1 MMKLN
6 QYITTIIG
14 LVFLLLL
21 SACSATEEL
30 AAVEDMEP
38 AAISAEELLVMIPDY
53 RDDLVSLRG
62 SGRAIVSEPGNSDR
76 VTLNFKSNRT
86 ESLINVRTSVG
97 VEGGQIFVDRD
108 SLLIYNRVDKVAEK
122 VPLHQGRLSSV
133 GSIASVNMLDLFN
146 FTLDEGEVA
155 AIYEDRNSYVAVL
168 ENRATIKIEKN
179 SGLIQEVVHA
189 STNHEAPYSRIE
201 YEGYAEIEN
210 FQLPRRITIVSS
222 DGRSR
227 ATLLVQRLEI
237 NVTLP
242 ELGIDIPDDVPIYR
256 L

>member
-1 MMKLN
+1 M
-6 QYITTIIG
+6 
-14 LVFLLLL
+14 
-21 SACSATEEL
+21 
-30 AAVEDMEP
+30 
-38 AAISAEELLVMIPDY
+38 
-53 RDDLVSLRG
+53 
-62 SGRAIVSEPGNSDR
+62 
-76 VTLNFKSNRT
+76 
-86 ESLINVRTSVG
+86 
-97 VEGGQIFVDRD
+97 
-108 SLLIYNRVDKVAEK
+108 
-122 VPLHQGRLSSV
+122 
-133 GSIASVNMLDLFN
+133 
-146 FTLDEGEVA
+146 
-155 AIYEDRNSYVAVL
+155 
-168 ENRATIKIEKN
+168 IKIEKN